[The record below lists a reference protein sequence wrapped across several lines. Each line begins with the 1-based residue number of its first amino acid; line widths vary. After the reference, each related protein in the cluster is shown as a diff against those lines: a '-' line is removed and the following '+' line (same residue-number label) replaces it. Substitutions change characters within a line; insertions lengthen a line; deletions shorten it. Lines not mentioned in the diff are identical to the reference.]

1 METSSAGSV
10 SFFTISLF
18 VYLASTILYI
28 LYAAI
33 KKEQLGKIATVI
45 LAIGIVSQSIALILR
60 GIEVK
65 HAPFVTIYE
74 SLSFWAWLIALVYL
88 IFQFKLRIRVLGA
101 LVTPIAFLAI
111 AAASVLP
118 DQYKE
123 ANPLVP
129 ALQSHWLEF
138 HITTAFIGYAC
149 FAVSFAVSLAYIL
162 KRTNDPK
169 SLMTKDKLDS
179 IAYKAITIGFPFLTI
194 GIMSGAI
201 WANMAWGRYWG
212 WDPKEVWSLITWFI
226 YALYLHL
233 RIVSK
238 WKGNPV
244 AYASIIGFVAV
255 IFTFFGVSFLLSGL
269 HSYG

>member
-28 LYAAI
+28 LYAST
-33 KKEQLGKIATVI
+33 KKEQLGKIATVV
-45 LAIGIVSQSIALILR
+45 LTIGIVSQSIALILR

-101 LVTPIAFLAI
+101 FVTPIAFFAI

-123 ANPLVP
+123 ASPLVP

-138 HITTAFIGYAC
+138 HIITVFIGYAC
-149 FAVSFAVSLAYIL
+149 FAVSFALSLAYIL
-162 KRTNDPK
+162 KRKDDPK

-179 IAYKAITIGFPFLTI
+179 IAYKAISIGFPFLTI
-194 GIMSGAI
+194 GIMSGSI

-255 IFTFFGVSFLLSGL
+255 LFTFFGVSFLLSGL

>member
-1 METSSAGSV
+1 METSSTGSV
-10 SFFTISLF
+10 VFFTISLF
-18 VYLASTILYI
+18 IYLVSTVLYI
-28 LYAAI
+28 VYASF
-33 KKEQLGKIATVI
+33 KKDQIGKVATGFLLV
-45 LAIGIVSQSIALILR
+45 GIVAQTIALILKT
-60 GIEVK
+60 IEVK
-65 HAPFVTIYE
+65 HAPFVTTYE
-74 SLSFWAWLIALVYL
+74 SLSFWSWLIALVYL
-88 IFQFKLRIRVLGA
+88 IFQFRLRIKVLGA

-123 ANPLVP
+123 SSPLVP

-149 FAVSFAVSLAYIL
+149 FAISFAVSLAYIL
-162 KRTNDPK
+162 KRTDDPK
-169 SLMTKDKLDS
+169 ASLTKDRLDTIGYKS
-179 IAYKAITIGFPFLTI
+179 ISIGFPFLTI

-212 WDPKEVWSLITWFI
+212 WDPKEVWSLITWFL
-226 YALYLHL
+226 YAVYLHL
-233 RIVSK
+233 RIVAK
-238 WKGNPV
+238 WKGRPT
-244 AYASIIGFVAV
+244 AITSIIGFIAV